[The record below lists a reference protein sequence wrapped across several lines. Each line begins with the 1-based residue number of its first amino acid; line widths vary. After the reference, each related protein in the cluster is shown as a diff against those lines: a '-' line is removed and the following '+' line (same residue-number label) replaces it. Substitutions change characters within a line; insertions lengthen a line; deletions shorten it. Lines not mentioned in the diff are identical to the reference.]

1 MLGVVAML
9 LMPLVVSTSCRK
21 QKPDAEPDESQNSIK
36 SGQLV
41 VYSNDRT
48 KWTYVSFVQGKVVGE
63 ASSIN
68 PNNPE
73 NTDTVSGDKEWKAR
87 KDWDVALSWTRWR
100 TNGGTSGDGGTKVAM
115 TDIKDFDALRTIPP
129 AEAFFEDSLYR
140 LNVSN
145 AMGESVLR
153 PSSANMA
160 LSKVIWMK
168 MYDEDGNLIMPPL
181 TFIEQNVFVLRIP
194 SGQYV
199 KLQVLDYF
207 NEKKERGYIKFR
219 WAEIKAD

>member
-9 LMPLVVSTSCRK
+9 LAPVVLSTGCRK
-21 QKPDAEPDESQNSIK
+21 QKPDEEPDESQNSIK

-41 VYSNDRT
+41 VVAQDRT

-63 ASSIN
+63 ASSVN

-73 NTDTVSGDKEWKAR
+73 NTDTVSGDAEWKAR

-100 TNGGTSGDGGTKVAM
+100 TNGGTSGDGGAKVAM
-115 TDIKDFDALRTIPP
+115 TDITDFDALRTIPP
-129 AEAFFEDSLYR
+129 AGAFFEDSLYR
-140 LNVSN
+140 INISN
-145 AMGESVLR
+145 EMGESVLR
-153 PSSANMA
+153 PASANRA
-160 LSKVIWMK
+160 LSS
-168 MYDEDGNLIMPPL
+168 LIVMDLSQMPPP
-181 TFIEQNVFVLRIP
+181 TYVKQNVFVLRIP